1 MLICR
6 IKGSRCALSQGK
18 YRNESKS
25 RRMTEARGLP
35 GSLYSASTIVYA
47 RTQTYTPPCEQLW
60 KLSRCAECL
69 RAVRKLS
76 ASSESVLGGW
86 WWKRKDRRLKCR
98 FRATLEPRKHLNL
111 PCSHSHAFIFS
122 RAHPKPPLLLR
133 FTFSHPRSLASSVS
147 HLLDTRVFVPLT
159 AVLPLVSCV
168 PDPPIYLALRLTL
181 GLL

>member
-25 RRMTEARGLP
+25 RRMTEVREAYRGVFIARLQ
-35 GSLYSASTIVYA
+35 LYTQVHR
-47 RTQTYTPPCEQLW
+47 RTRIRTPSCKQLW
-60 KLSRCAECL
+60 KLSRGAECL

-76 ASSESVLGGW
+76 ASSESVARGW

-111 PCSHSHAFIFS
+111 LCSHSHAFCSSLALATLTTTVHLFPILDLWHPAFLIFS
-122 RAHPKPPLLLR
+122 PLVSSCLLPRSCHSSSVCPTLR
-133 FTFSHPRSLASSVS
+133 FT
-147 HLLDTRVFVPLT
+147 
-159 AVLPLVSCV
+159 
-168 PDPPIYLALRLTL
+168 
-181 GLL
+181 